1 MSSELFRNFRDERS
15 ALLFVQR
22 RLWRGGPVC
31 PHCGASEH
39 VGRLRGQSTQL
50 GSYKCYDCRKVFT
63 VKSSTFFESSH
74 IPLYKWLQA
83 IFLCGCEQISASQL
97 SEILGVSFK
106 TAAFMIDRIRYSSSS
121 NASNEWDKVY
131 EERREGHQRS
141 DVYQEQLID
150 EAREHAVQNRCAAD
164 DQFDR
169 FLETANRYRQAAL
182 ADKFE
187 STFAR
192 VAKTRLKLRT
202 WRELERIH
210 TV

>member
-22 RLWRGGPVC
+22 RLWPGGPVC

-50 GSYKCYDCRKVFT
+50 GSYKCYDCRKIFT
-63 VKSSTFFESSH
+63 VKSSTFFKSSH

-83 IFLCGCEQISASQL
+83 IFLCGCGQISASQL

-106 TAAFMIDRIRYSSSS
+106 TAAFMIDRIRYTSS
-121 NASNEWDKVY
+121 NNDNEWDKVSILPDD
-131 EERREGHQRS
+131 EQSEGHRWS

-150 EAREHAVQNRCAAD
+150 EA
-164 DQFDR
+164 
-169 FLETANRYRQAAL
+169 
-182 ADKFE
+182 
-187 STFAR
+187 
-192 VAKTRLKLRT
+192 
-202 WRELERIH
+202 W
-210 TV
+210 